1 MKLGFDYFSR
11 HLVLLL
17 LALSLGNFALAQRT
31 VRGTVTDAETGEP
44 LIGANV
50 LVEGTST
57 GTITDLD
64 GTFSLEVPE
73 GATALEISYTGYQTA
88 RVGLG
93 ASNVYDVALQP
104 GTALDE
110 VVVVGYGTKKAKE
123 VTSSVASVKA
133 EDFNQGNVNDPT
145 QLLQGKVAGLTIS
158 RPGSDPN
165 AGFTM
170 RLRGLSTVSQNQQ
183 PLVII
188 DGVPGASL
196 QSVDPADIATIDVL
210 KDGSAAAIYGTRA
223 SAGVILITT
232 KSGERG
238 RVKAEYNGQFAT
250 SSMARQVPVMSAS
263 EYVQYGG
270 PDADGDPNTNTD
282 WYDAISRTGLAHVH
296 NLSLSGGSALTSYRA
311 SFNYRSVDGIA
322 RFNGFDQINGRLNLN
337 QKALNERLNLSVN
350 LSATTRDA
358 EFGFTEAFRYATVYK
373 PTAPI
378 TSSDPE
384 FEQYDGYFQ
393 EVLFDYFNPVAI
405 IEQNLNEGRFKR
417 LIGGARADLTITEG
431 LTAGAF
437 YSIQRESDIYGEYY
451 DKNSFFRG
459 KDRNGLARRS
469 TEDRTSQLF
478 ETTIH
483 YTTNF
488 GNTEMKL
495 LGGYSYQ
502 DFVTEGFGI
511 EGGNF
516 LSDVTTYNNI
526 GSGLDFPNG
535 LGSVWSYK
543 NSHKLIAFFGR
554 ASFNIDDTYFLD
566 ATLRREGSSRFGA
579 NNKWGNFPAVSA
591 GVNITNLTDI
601 SGVDNLKLRVGYG
614 VTGSIPGESYLS
626 LLRLA
631 PGSKFFFNGAYVPSY
646 GPASN
651 ANPDLKWETKSEFD
665 VGLDFALM
673 DYKLTGSI
681 DYYNRTTRDLLLYFP
696 VPVPPNLFPFTWVNI
711 GELQSKGLELALNAQ
726 VVQNDNMNWES
737 GLTFATF
744 NTTLVSLSNE
754 DLQFGEVRYIANVGA
769 PGLNNIMMVRVKE
782 GEELGQIWG
791 PVYEGVDD
799 SGNWIF
805 QDVDGD
811 GTVEVEGFEDD
822 DNTVIGN
829 GLPDFELGWNNT
841 FTFGNW
847 DLNFFFRGAFG
858 HSLVNM
864 FRVFYET
871 LDPSGIG
878 TWNRVKT
885 KYFNENL
892 TAPNK
897 FSSFHVEDASFVKLD
912 NATLGYN
919 FDLPEGSA
927 FSKVRLYV
935 SGQNLLTITGYSGVD
950 PEVRFVDT
958 GSVDNG
964 GRSNQAD
971 PLAPGIDR
979 RNTYFLART
988 ITFGVNLGF

>member
-50 LVEGTST
+50 LVVGTST

-64 GTFSLEVPE
+64 GSFSLEVPE
-73 GATALEISYTGYQTA
+73 GAAALEISYTGYQTM
-88 RVGLG
+88 RVELD
-93 ASNVYDVALQP
+93 ASNVYEVSLQP

-110 VVVVGYGTKKAKE
+110 IVVVGYGTKKAKE

-133 EDFNQGNVNDPT
+133 EDFNKGNVNDPV

-165 AGFTM
+165 ADFTM

-188 DGVPGASL
+188 DGVLGASL

-232 KSGERG
+232 KMGERG
-238 RVKAEYNGQFAT
+238 RVKAEYNGQVAT
-250 SSMARQVPVMSAS
+250 SSMARQVPIMSAE
-263 EYVQYGG
+263 EYVRYGG
-270 PDADGDPNTNTD
+270 PDADGNPNTNTD
-282 WYDAISRTGLAHVH
+282 WYDAVSRTGLAQVH

-350 LSATTRDA
+350 LSATTRNA

-405 IEQNLNEGRFKR
+405 IEQNINDGKFKR
-417 LIGGARADLTITEG
+417 FIGSARADLTLAEG
-431 LTAGAF
+431 LVAGAF

-459 KDRNGLARRS
+459 KDRNGLARRA

-478 ETTIH
+478 ETTVN
-483 YTTNF
+483 YSTRF
-488 GNTEMKL
+488 GNAEMKL
-495 LGGYSYQ
+495 LAGYSYQ
-502 DFVTEGFGI
+502 DFFTEGFGI

-535 LGSVWSYK
+535 LGNVWSYK
-543 NSHKLIAFFGR
+543 NSHRLIAFFGR
-554 ASFNIDDTYFLD
+554 ASFNIGDTYYLD
-566 ATLRREGSSRFGA
+566 LTMRREGSSRFGA

-591 GVNITNLTDI
+591 GVNLTNLADI
-601 SGVDNLKLRVGYG
+601 GGVDNLKLRVGYG
-614 VTGSIPGESYLS
+614 ITGSIPGESYLS

-651 ANPDLKWETKSEFD
+651 ANPDLKWETKAEFD
-665 VGLDFALM
+665 IGLDFALM

-681 DYYNRTTRDLLLYFP
+681 DYYNRTTKDLLLYFP

-711 GELQSKGLELALNAQ
+711 GELESKGLELAVNAQ
-726 VVQNDNMNWES
+726 LVQNDRMGWES

-769 PGLNNIMMVRVKE
+769 PGLNNIMMVRIKE
-782 GEELGQIWG
+782 GEEIGQIWG
-791 PVYEGVDD
+791 PVFEGVDD

-805 QDVDGD
+805 KDIDGD
-811 GTVEVEGFEDD
+811 GVVEVEGFEDD

-885 KYFNENL
+885 KYFDENL

-897 FSSFHVEDASFVKLD
+897 FSSFQVEDASFVKLD
-912 NATLGYN
+912 NATLGYS

-927 FSKVRLYV
+927 FSKVRFYL
-935 SGQNLLTITGYSGVD
+935 SGQNLLTITGYTGVD

-964 GRSNQAD
+964 GRSNLAD